1 MGPVAEVEGKSMSTH
16 ARLTIRAGVS
26 IAALAAAGAVRAQEA
41 PVAAPAASQ
50 APVAGPEGSQLTEV
64 VVTAQRRTQN
74 LQKVPIAVTS
84 LSSEALAS
92 QQVTS
97 TLDLGRVV
105 PNLFASQNVGQASAN
120 VYYIRGLG
128 QTQSFPTFEPQVG
141 TYVDD
146 IYIARQNANNFALFG
161 VDSVQV
167 LRGPQGTLFGRNSTG
182 GAILVTLQ
190 KPSSTFGG
198 YVEAGY
204 GSYGAFSGRASVDMP
219 ISDQF
224 LTRTSVYGLTDDG
237 YVKNV
242 TNGETLNDNHNVGVR
257 EAFRIL
263 PKNMPNVEWNVAA
276 DYQQNDG
283 ANFLNF
289 IDNDRGANGSDRIA
303 YTGFSKEPGAL
314 APFLSGAKGQL
325 GQGVFVRS
333 YGAVSNLAIKF
344 DAGTLNLISGFRGVS
359 QSTAVDFPDADF
371 GPINFDA
378 ASPIGQFTLAQQLK
392 SYQYSQEVKF
402 TGTLDNYLT
411 YTVGAFYLFE
421 TNRNNFGAAGN
432 LGGLFGI
439 PYFPAPFGDEYTKNQ
454 TISEAAY
461 AQGDFKVTDKLSF
474 TLGGR
479 FTHEIK
485 SLLAAP
491 NVPGLGFTTED
502 IRAAGYRTRLSTDQF
517 TPRFAI
523 QYQFDPQVMVF
534 GSVTRGF
541 QGGGWNGLAFNAQ
554 TFNDFGPE
562 SVWSYETGFRS
573 ETPDRKLRVNGTFFY
588 TNVDDYQL
596 LSDLASAGSF
606 VTTNAASLETYG
618 AEFDLTWKPVQH
630 LTLSSN
636 IGLIRA
642 LYFGAND
649 TVRAQQAACAA
660 APGAGNASC
669 GSGIVRLNGDLAD
682 PTYTPPLNVSAA
694 GEYEFVMPGY
704 TLTPK
709 VGVQWTARQF
719 VGTAGTQAGLDT
731 SRTLLDLGLTL
742 RLDKFPVS
750 ITAECKNCTMEDY
763 GTTYLFGYKYYN
775 VPGTW
780 GVRVN
785 YTF

>member
-1 MGPVAEVEGKSMSTH
+1 MSSRI
-16 ARLTIRAGVS
+16 RLLICAGVS
-26 IAALAAAGAVRAQEA
+26 LAALATGASAHAQT
-41 PVAAPAASQ
+41 AAPTPADTSQSASQ
-50 APVAGPEGSQLTEV
+50 LDEV

-74 LQKVPIAVTS
+74 LQTVPIAVTS
-84 LSSEALAS
+84 LSGAALAS

-190 KPSSTFGG
+190 KPSPTFGG

-204 GSYGAFSGRASVDMP
+204 GSYGAFSGRASVDLP
-219 ISDQF
+219 INDQL

-257 EAFRIL
+257 EALRIL
-263 PKNMPNVEWNVAA
+263 PKNLPNVEWNVAA

-283 ANFLNF
+283 ANLLNF
-289 IDNDRGANGSDRIA
+289 LDDSRGANGSDRIA
-303 YTGFSKEPGAL
+303 YTGFSKDPGAL
-314 APFLSGAKGQL
+314 APFLSGAKGRL

-333 YGAVSNLAIKF
+333 YGAVSNLALKF

-371 GPINFDA
+371 GPIRYDS
-378 ASPIGQFTLAQQLK
+378 ASPVGQFALAQQLK

-402 TGTLDNYLT
+402 TGVLDQYLT

-432 LGGLFGI
+432 LAGLVGI
-439 PYFPAPFGDEYTKNQ
+439 PGLDYFPAPFGDEYTKNQ

-461 AQGDFKVTDKLSF
+461 AQGDFKVTEKLSF

-491 NVPGLGFTTED
+491 NVAGLGFTTAD
-502 IRAAGYRTRLSTDQF
+502 IQAAGYRTRLTTDQF
-517 TPRFAI
+517 TPRFAV
-523 QYQFDPQVMVF
+523 QYQFNPQVMVF
-534 GSVTRGF
+534 GSATRGF
-541 QGGGWNGLAFNAQ
+541 QGGGWNGLAFSAN

-562 SVWSYETGFRS
+562 KVWSYETGFRS

-588 TNVDDYQL
+588 ANVDDYQL

-606 VTTNAASLETYG
+606 VTTNAASVETYG
-618 AEFDLTWKPVQH
+618 AEFDITWKPIEH
-630 LTLSSN
+630 LTLTSN
-636 IGLIRA
+636 IGLLRS
-642 LYFGAND
+642 LYFGASD

-660 APGAGNASC
+660 APGAGNPSC
-669 GSGIVRLNGDLAD
+669 GTGIVRLNGALAD
-682 PTYTPPLNVSAA
+682 PTYTPPLNASRRGRVR
-694 GEYEFVMPGY
+694 GGH
-704 TLTPK
+704 
-709 VGVQWTARQF
+709 
-719 VGTAGTQAGLDT
+719 AGLHADAQDRRAMDGEGVRRPGRNPPGAR
-731 SRTLLDLGLTL
+731 SIPHPSGS
-742 RLDKFPVS
+742 RLDPETRQAPRLHNRRVQELHDGRLRHDLS
-750 ITAECKNCTMEDY
+750 
-763 GTTYLFGYKYYN
+763 
-775 VPGTW
+775 
-780 GVRVN
+780 VRLQILQR
-785 YTF
+785 TGHLGRARELHLLSS

>member
-1 MGPVAEVEGKSMSTH
+1 MSSHT
-16 ARLTIRAGVS
+16 RLLVCAGVS
-26 IAALAAAGAVRAQEA
+26 LAAIAAAGSARAQT
-41 PVAAPAASQ
+41 APAAQ
-50 APVAGPEGSQLTEV
+50 PAPAGQGDAAANSAQLDEV
-64 VVTAQRRTQN
+64 VVTAQRRSQN
-74 LQKVPIAVTS
+74 LQNVPIAVTS
-84 LSSEALAS
+84 LSNESLAA

-182 GAILVTLQ
+182 GAILVTLE
-190 KPSSTFGG
+190 KPKPTFGG

-204 GSYGAFSGRASVDMP
+204 GSYDAFSGRASVDLP
-219 ISDQF
+219 VNDQF
-224 LTRTSVYGLTDDG
+224 LTSTSVYGLTDDG
-237 YVKNV
+237 YVRNV
-242 TNGETLNDNHNVGVR
+242 TTHETLNDNHNWGVR

-263 PKNMPNVEWNVAA
+263 PKAMPNVEWNLAA

-283 ANFLNF
+283 ANLLNF
-289 IDNDRGANGSDRIA
+289 PDGDGANGSNRIN
-303 YTGFSKEPGAL
+303 YSGFSSQPGAL
-314 APFLSGAKGQL
+314 EPFLSGAKGRL
-325 GQGVFVRS
+325 GQGVLVRS
-333 YGAVSNLAIKF
+333 YGAVSNLQLKF

-371 GPINFDA
+371 GPIAYDA
-378 ASPIGQFTLAQQLK
+378 GSPIGQFTLAQQLK

-402 TGTLDNYLT
+402 TGTLDQYLT

-502 IRAAGYRTRLSTDQF
+502 IQAAGYRTRLSTDQF
-517 TPRFAI
+517 TPRFAV
-523 QYQFDPQVMVF
+523 QYQFTPQVMAF
-534 GSVTRGF
+534 ASATRGF
-541 QGGGWNGLAFNAQ
+541 QGGGWNGLAFSAQ

-562 SVWSYETGFRS
+562 KVWSYETGFRS

-588 TNVDDYQL
+588 ANVDDYQL
-596 LSDLASAGSF
+596 LSDLASAGMF
-606 VTTNAASLETYG
+606 VTTNAASVETYG
-618 AEFDLTWKPVQH
+618 AEFDITWKPIEH
-630 LTLSSN
+630 LTLTSN
-636 IGLIRA
+636 VGLLRS
-642 LYFGAND
+642 LYFGASD
-649 TVRAQQAACAA
+649 TVRGQQAACAA
-660 APGAGNASC
+660 APGAGNPSC
-669 GSGIVRLNGDLAD
+669 GTGIVRLNGDLSD
-682 PTYTPPLNVSAA
+682 PTYTPPLNVAVA
-694 GEYEFVMPGY
+694 GEYDIVMPGY

-709 VGVQWTARQF
+709 VGVQWTAREF
-719 VGTAGTQAGLDT
+719 VGTAGTQPGLDP
-731 SRTLLDLGLTL
+731 SRALLDLGLTL
-742 RLDKFPVS
+742 KLDKMPIS

-780 GVRVN
+780 GVRVS